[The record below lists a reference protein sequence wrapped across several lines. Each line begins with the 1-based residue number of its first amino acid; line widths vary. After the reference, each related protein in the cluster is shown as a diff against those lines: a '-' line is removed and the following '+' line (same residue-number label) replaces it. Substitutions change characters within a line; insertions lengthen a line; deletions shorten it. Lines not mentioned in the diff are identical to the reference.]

1 MRQSP
6 LSASDVAIAARMGDV
21 AHELLGV
28 PNDELSTRNELRYG
42 SRGSLAVDLRKGV
55 WSDFE
60 RGAAGGVVDLVVDR
74 RGGTKDEAIEWLR
87 ERGHIEKTPSSKE
100 IAGTYDYTSADG
112 ELLFQV
118 VRFVPKDFRQRRPDG
133 VGGWVWKMTGVER
146 VLYHLPEVL
155 KAASEGRTV
164 YITEG
169 EKSADALR
177 GLGLVA
183 TCSSGGAGKW
193 RPTYNPSL
201 AGASVVIL
209 PDNDEPGQEHAQAVL
224 KSLSGLLGSGRTSV
238 RILDLPGLPP
248 KGDPYD
254 WIMAGGTAGE
264 LERLANEVP
273 ETEAVAPKKNRRKES
288 LGQASAGPLIRVI
301 AGDLHK
307 TTTLAEAALLQ
318 SDLPI
323 FQRGSSL
330 VRPVVQDVPAA
341 RGRMTV
347 SAALHEMDGIGLVD
361 ALCGVANWER
371 YDARA
376 DDFVRI
382 NPPRNV
388 ADILL
393 SRVGLWSFPKIV
405 GVITTPTIRPD
416 GSILSEPGYDPATRL
431 YHAADPDVTLS
442 AAVYEPTKEI
452 AEKALGLLNDLLAE
466 FPFVTASDDQ
476 PRHESI
482 SHAVAL
488 SALITPVVR
497 GALSVAP
504 LHAFRATTAGTGKS
518 FLVDL
523 ASAISSGRPCP
534 VAAAGADEAE
544 TEKRLAGLLLAGF
557 PLATL
562 DNVNGEL
569 GGDLLCQA
577 IERPF
582 IRLRPLGRSDI
593 VEIES
598 RATLFATGNGLR
610 VRGDMVRR
618 SLVSDLDAGMERPE
632 LREFKG
638 DPVAVVMANR
648 GRYVSACLAIVRAY
662 IVAGRPDRK
671 SPIASFTDWSDTV
684 RSALCWLSCA
694 DPADSMEQAR
704 EDDPELAE
712 LREVTS
718 LWRDTLGIGG
728 GFTVKDL
735 ADRADERTKTQMGE
749 PTEPAHPEL
758 RDCLLRIAG
767 ERGAI
772 STKRLGYWLRSREG
786 RIVNGFRLAKA
797 GTAHGGGIAWCLK
810 GAGR

>member
-1 MRQSP
+1 MGN
-6 LSASDVAIAARMGDV
+6 VAQ
-21 AHELLGV
+21 ELLGA
-28 PNDELSTRNELRYG
+28 PNGELSTRTELRYG
-42 SRGSLAVDLRKGV
+42 SRGSLSVDLRKGV

-60 RGAAGGVVDLVVDR
+60 RGAAGGVVDLVIDR

-87 ERGHIEKTPSSKE
+87 ERGHIEKTAGSKE
-100 IAGTYDYTSADG
+100 IAATYDYTSSDG

-133 VGGWVWKMTGVER
+133 IGGWVWKMTGVER
-146 VLYHLPEVL
+146 VLYRLPEVL
-155 KAASEGRTV
+155 KAVSEGHTV

-183 TCSSGGAGKW
+183 TCSPGGAGKW
-193 RPTYNPSL
+193 RATYNPPL

-254 WIMAGGTAGE
+254 WIMTGGTAGE
-264 LERLANEVP
+264 LERLAKEVP

-288 LGQASAGPLIRVI
+288 LGQASDGPLIRVI
-301 AGDLHK
+301 AGELHN
-307 TTTLAEAALLQ
+307 TSTQAEAALLQ

-323 FQRGSSL
+323 FQRGSAL

-376 DDFVRI
+376 EDWLRI

-388 ADILL
+388 ADVML
-393 SRVGLWSFPKIV
+393 SRVGMWKFPKIV

-431 YHAADPDVTLS
+431 YHAADPDITLS
-442 AAVYEPTKEI
+442 PVALEPTKEI
-452 AEKALGLLNDLLAE
+452 ALKAMDLLNALLSE
-466 FPFVTASDDQ
+466 FPFVTAEGEERPKSV
-476 PRHESI
+476 

-488 SALITPVVR
+488 SALITPIVR

-504 LHAFRATTAGTGKS
+504 LHAFAANTAGSGKS

-534 VAAAGADEAE
+534 VVAAGADEAE

-557 PLATL
+557 PIASL
-562 DNVNGEL
+562 DNCNGEL

-593 VEIES
+593 IEIES
-598 RATLFATGNGLR
+598 RATLFATGNALR

-618 SLVSDLDAGMERPE
+618 TLLCDLDANMERPE
-632 LREFKG
+632 LRKFES

-662 IVAGRPDRK
+662 ILAGRPDRK
-671 SPIASFTDWSDTV
+671 SSVASFTDWSDTV
-684 RSALCWLSCA
+684 RSALCWLGCA
-694 DPADSMEQAR
+694 DPADSMERAR

-712 LREVTS
+712 LREVTT
-718 LWRDTLGIGG
+718 LWRDNFGLVESLTA
-728 GFTVKDL
+728 KEL
-735 ADRADERTKTQMGE
+735 ADRAEERTKTQIGE
-749 PTEPAHPEL
+749 PTDYVNPEW
-758 RDCLLRIAG
+758 RDCLLRIVS
-767 ERGAI
+767 ERGAV
-772 STKRLGYWLRSREG
+772 STKRLGYWLRNREG
-786 RIVNGFRLAKA
+786 RIVDGLRLSKATSAGHGGLVRWTVRKA
-797 GTAHGGGIAWCLK
+797 G
-810 GAGR
+810 R